1 MKNRAVSI
9 SRSKRRNTVIYHVL
23 VCGVGIVMI
32 YPLIWMVVSS
42 IKPTNT
48 IFLTSSSLYV
58 ENPTFDN
65 YINGWKGFSK
75 TSFASFIL
83 NSLYI
88 SLASTF
94 LGCISCTVVGY
105 GLGRLKFKGRNI
117 IFGVV
122 LLTMM
127 LPGQV
132 MMIPQYLWFNKLKW
146 INSYKPL
153 IIPQAF
159 AIQGFFVF
167 LIVNYMHGIPRELDE
182 SAKIDGCSYLGIFT
196 RIIVPLSK
204 PAIGTIAIF
213 AFINSWNEYMSPL
226 LYIKTTKKYPVS
238 LALKLFCD
246 NTGTSDY
253 GAMFAMSVV
262 SLVPIVLIFI
272 FLQRYIVEGVSTQGL
287 KG

>member
-1 MKNRAVSI
+1 MSKTRSL
-9 SRSKRRNTVIYHVL
+9 SRSKRRSAVIYHIL
-23 VCGVGIVMI
+23 VCGIGIVMI
-32 YPLIWMVVSS
+32 YPLIWMAISS
-42 IKPTNT
+42 FKPNNT
-48 IFLTSSSLYV
+48 IFQPSSSLFV
-58 ENPTFDN
+58 ENPTFEN

-75 TSFASFIL
+75 TSFDVFIL
-83 NSLYI
+83 NSLI
-88 SLASTF
+88 IAFTSTV
-94 LGCISCTVVGY
+94 LSCISCTVVGY
-105 GLGRLKFKGRNI
+105 GLGRLRFRGRSF

-127 LPGQV
+127 LPSQV
-132 MMIPQYLWFNKLKW
+132 MMIPQYLWFNKLGW

-167 LIVNYMHGIPRELDE
+167 LIVNYMHGIPKELDE
-182 SAKIDGCSYLGIFT
+182 SAKIDGCSYFGIFSK
-196 RIIVPLSK
+196 IIVPLSK

-213 AFINSWNEYMSPL
+213 SFINAWNEYMSPL
-226 LYIKTTKKYPVS
+226 LYIKSTRKYPVS

-253 GAMFAMSVV
+253 GAMFAMSVI

-272 FLQRYIVEGVSTQGL
+272 FLQKNIVEGVSTQGL

>member
-1 MKNRAVSI
+1 MARVHSLSRAKL
-9 SRSKRRNTVIYHVL
+9 RSTIIYHIL
-23 VCGVGIVMI
+23 VCGVGIIMI
-32 YPLIWMVVSS
+32 YPLIWMILSS
-42 IKPTNT
+42 FKPNNT
-48 IFLTSSSLYV
+48 IFQTSSTFLV
-58 ENPTFDN
+58 ENPTFEN
-65 YINGWKGFSK
+65 YVNGWKGFSK
-75 TSFASFIL
+75 TSFDVFIL
-83 NSLYI
+83 NSFIIALF
-88 SLASTF
+88 STV
-94 LGCISCTVVGY
+94 LSCISCTVVGY
-105 GLGRLKFKGRNI
+105 GLGRLRFKGRSF
-117 IFGVV
+117 IFAVV

-127 LPGQV
+127 LPEQV
-132 MMIPQYLWFNKLKW
+132 MMIPQYLWFNKLGW

-153 IIPQAF
+153 IIPKAF

-167 LIVNYMHGIPRELDE
+167 LIVNYMHGIPKELDE
-182 SAKIDGCSYLGIFT
+182 SAKIDGCSYMGIFSK
-196 RIIVPLSK
+196 IIVPLSK

-226 LYIKTTKKYPVS
+226 LYIKTTRKYPVS

-272 FLQRYIVEGVSTQGL
+272 FLQKNIVEGVSTQGL